1 MRAEII
7 SCGTELLLGHIT
19 DTNATYIAQ
28 SLASLGIDLYFVS
41 QVGDNQGRI
50 VETLRRA
57 WDRSDLVII
66 TGGLGPTEDD
76 LARESISALLGERML
91 VDPVLEAE
99 LRGIF
104 ATRNIIMPERNIKQA
119 TLIPSARAIP
129 NPLGTAP
136 GWWVVKDERIIVAM
150 PGVPREMYRMWEQ
163 EVIPRLVHYT
173 GGLIFTRLLR
183 VWGLGES
190 AVEERLDSVI
200 HGNNPTVATYAKSDA
215 IDVRIT
221 AKAATREQAEQQV
234 AEMEAQVREILRHH
248 VFGVD
253 KDTLQSVVGKY
264 LTDRSQTLAVMESL
278 TGGLL
283 SSRITDV
290 PGSSNYF
297 VGGLVTYSTELEARM
312 GVPREILDQHGTI
325 SEETARAMAHAV
337 RERLGVDYGLGI
349 TGVAGPDK
357 QEDKPAGTVHIAI
370 EGPEGFVTGMGPG
383 WRASRDDN
391 KRLAVL
397 TALNLLRLLLEGVK
411 KGHRA

>member
-19 DTNATYIAQ
+19 DTNATFLAQ

-41 QVGDNQGRI
+41 QVGDNQGRV

-57 WDRSDLVII
+57 WERSELVII

-76 LARESISALLGERML
+76 LVRESISTMLGETMQ
-91 VDPVLEAE
+91 VDPLLEAE
-99 LRGIF
+99 LRGMF
-104 ATRNIIMPERNIKQA
+104 ATRNSVMPERNIKQA
-119 TLIPSARAIP
+119 TLIPSAQPIA

-136 GWWVVKDERIIVAM
+136 GWWVEKDGHIIVAM
-150 PGVPREMYRMWEQ
+150 PGVPREMFRMWEQ
-163 EVIPRLVHYT
+163 EVIPRFVPYT

-190 AVEERLDSVI
+190 AVEERLDSLI
-200 HGNNPTVATYAKSDA
+200 HSNNPTVATYAKSDA
-215 IDVRIT
+215 IDVRVT
-221 AKAATREQAEQQV
+221 AKAETREKAEQLV
-234 AEMEAQVREILRHH
+234 AAMETRVRAILRHH

-264 LTDRSQTLAVMESL
+264 LTAHKQTLAVMESL

-283 SSRITDV
+283 SSTITDV
-290 PGSSNYF
+290 PNSSSYF
-297 VGGLVTYSTELEARM
+297 VGGLVTYSDELKVQV
-312 GVPREILDQHGTI
+312 GVPREILEQYGAI
-325 SEETARAMAHAV
+325 SEEMARAMAHAV

-357 QEDKPAGTVHIAI
+357 EEDKPAGTVHIAI
-370 EGPEGFVTGMGPG
+370 EGPEGVVSGMGPG

-397 TALNLLRLLLEGVK
+397 AALNLLRLFLEGVK
-411 KGHRA
+411 KGQ